1 MTSTSLIISNIS
13 IHQDVI
19 GRYSLNDLHKAAG
32 NEERHSP
39 NKWLRLDQT
48 SELIEEILNDQI
60 CPIKNASAKPVDT
73 KKGRYGGTY
82 VCKELVYAYAMWVS
96 AKFHLAVIRAYDDL
110 VNGRTEHPVC
120 KKKSLPGK
128 ITADQQEAIKQL
140 VLTRGKNVPQE
151 HQAKATITLWSAL
164 KSHFGCTYKEISED
178 QFTEALSL
186 AARVPL
192 EGEFIPAHDGQW
204 HSGGNCLLVRF
215 KDGVVSCSENVP
227 ENSIVTTPEHMIARL
242 ERNGWLVIHKDD
254 LRNMTVQQLVTIQ

>member
-1 MTSTSLIISNIS
+1 MTSTPLVISNTS
-13 IHQDVI
+13 IHQDTE
-19 GRYSLNDLHKAAG
+19 GRYSLNDLHQASGGEQK
-32 NEERHSP
+32 
-39 NKWLRLDQT
+39 NKPVHWLDIQQT
-48 SELIEEILNDQI
+48 KDLIEEILKVENPTFNPLNI
-60 CPIKNASAKPVDT
+60 

-82 VCKELVYAYAMWVS
+82 VCKELVYSYAMWIS
-96 AKFHLAVIRAYDDL
+96 AAFSLKVIRAYDDL

-120 KKKSLPGK
+120 KHKSLPGK
-128 ITADQQEAIKQL
+128 LTTEQQEAIKQL
-140 VLTRGKNVPQE
+140 VLTRGKSVPQE

-164 KSHFGCTYKEISED
+164 KTHFGCTYKEIAED

-192 EGEFIPAHDGQW
+192 EGEYIPSHDGQW

-215 KDGVVSCSENVP
+215 KDGAISCSENVP

-254 LRNMTVQQLVTIQ
+254 LRNMTVQQLITMQ